1 MFFQF
6 DFKINLKELKDF
18 LYKIQLYV
26 EIPDYYAGTRMCN
39 SVRLIIHEQ
48 GPKVDW
54 EVVHETSRN
63 YYSVL
68 EFLLLPTGFFN
79 YLKKFTLNC
88 FITTPIFHVI
98 KTETEGYMFFD
109 SADDYY
115 RYLDLL

>member
-18 LYKIQLYV
+18 LYTIQLYV

-54 EVVHETSRN
+54 SVVNETSRN
-63 YYSVL
+63 YHSVL
-68 EFLLLPTGFFN
+68 ENSLITYGFFS
-79 YLKKFTLNC
+79 
-88 FITTPIFHVI
+88 II
-98 KTETEGYMFFD
+98 
-109 SADDYY
+109 
-115 RYLDLL
+115 

>member
-18 LYKIQLYV
+18 LYTIQLYV

-54 EVVHETSRN
+54 EVVHETSQN
-63 YYSVL
+63 YHSVL
-68 EFLLLPTGFFN
+68 EFLRLPTGFFN
-79 YLKKFTLNC
+79 YLKTITLCLKFRFRFCGVVEDSRCQC
-88 FITTPIFHVI
+88 F
-98 KTETEGYMFFD
+98 
-109 SADDYY
+109 S
-115 RYLDLL
+115 LW